1 MLINAGWKDIAM
13 TITPTLDNNRLI
25 AGQNS
30 INETAIYPHFLLWH
44 FMP

>member
-13 TITPTLDNNRLI
+13 TITPTDNNRLI

>member
-1 MLINAGWKDIAM
+1 MLINGLEGYSDDDYAY
-13 TITPTLDNNRLI
+13 LDNNRLI